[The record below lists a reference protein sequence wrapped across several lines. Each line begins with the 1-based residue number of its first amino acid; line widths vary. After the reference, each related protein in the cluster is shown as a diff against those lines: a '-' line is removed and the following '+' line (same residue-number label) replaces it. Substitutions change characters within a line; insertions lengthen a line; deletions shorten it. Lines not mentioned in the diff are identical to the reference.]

1 MHNFNISICFKSSF
15 FFFFKKIYKTDI
27 SHFESFPRCVFPP
40 LGLPLGSPRC
50 VFLVVPPRFGVEV
63 LGQGFPP
70 FTCIHYHSL

>member
-1 MHNFNISICFKSSF
+1 MDRNCFLKF
-15 FFFFKKIYKTDI
+15 IKVTFLILY
-27 SHFESFPRCVFPP
+27 HFPVVFSPFGSP
-40 LGLPLGSPRC
+40 LGVC